1 MDCFAKG
8 STGSDETAASTLVR
22 MLLAGELILPQ
33 DLEFAMEHQKYS
45 NAPIG
50 EILVKIG
57 AIEREELDR
66 VLSLQSGLIS
76 AGRP

>member
-1 MDCFAKG
+1 
-8 STGSDETAASTLVR
+8 